1 MFCRDKAIQH
11 LGKDVILYT
20 TDGDGA
26 GYLKCGKIPG
36 VYATVDF
43 GSGADAANAFHQ
55 QRLYEPHG
63 KLKVQRIYLIRAL
76 LYCSLNKC
84 NFDIHIS
91 IIFNFQDHL

>member
-43 GSGADAANAFHQ
+43 GSGADAAKAFHQ

-63 KLKVQRIYLIRAL
+63 KFKVERVYRW
-76 LYCSLNKC
+76 
-84 NFDIHIS
+84 FWDIVS
-91 IIFNFQDHL
+91 QM